1 MENGFLP
8 HLGLR
13 SLFAASLLITAS
25 YASLAQQEPAS
36 PQEGRPPV
44 EVTNHSLLIAIPADD
59 AIYIDR
65 GKVELSDIPQRVS
78 AALRDRPPEEQIVY
92 IKTAATVRYGTLVAV
107 INTIR
112 NTIRPFTVE
121 IGLVSDRKRR
131 TEAERGRAARTIPV
145 PQQRPMTPAGRRIVR
160 AIKPANK
167 LVVTVNTGAGRNQRV
182 EVNSRSLPLAEL
194 GAPLEELLSQRTDKT
209 VLITGKKQL
218 LYRDIERVIDV
229 VKGAGSTPVLL
240 EAK

>member
-13 SLFAASLLITAS
+13 SLFAGSLLITAS

-78 AALRDRPPEEQIVY
+78 AALRDKPPEEQIVY

-112 NTIRPFTVE
+112 PFTVE
-121 IGLVSDRKRR
+121 IGLVSDRKRG
-131 TEAERGRAARTIPV
+131 TEAASGRAARTIPV

-209 VLITGKKQL
+209 VHITGKKQL